1 MAASPVAI
9 ANMAL
14 SFLGSATITSFSDA
28 SNAARVMNVEYEMTR
43 DAELRG
49 PGVWKFAKKRAS
61 LSALT
66 SVPISNLWTQQF
78 QLPAD
83 CLRVLMVG
91 ESWPGI
97 DLSDYRTGPS
107 NADYS
112 VEGRNILCN
121 QGAPLALLYIGRI
134 EDATQFDSLFD
145 IMLAAKLAWKCCERL
160 TQSGDKRKMAMQE
173 YMAARNT
180 AITTNALEGVADPI
194 ADGPWIVA
202 RMQ

>member
-14 SFLGSATITSFSDA
+14 SFLGSGAISSLSDP
-28 SNAARVMNVEYEMTR
+28 SNSARVMNIEYAMTR
-43 DAELRG
+43 DAEIRG

-66 SVPISNLWTQQF
+66 SVPVSNLWTQQF
-78 QLPAD
+78 QLPDD

-91 ESWPGI
+91 ESWPGA
-97 DLSDYRTGPS
+97 DLADYRTGPS

-121 QGAPLALLYIGRI
+121 QGAPLALLYVARI
-134 EDATQFDSLFD
+134 EDTTQFDSLFD
-145 IMLAAKLAWKCCERL
+145 IVLAAKLAWKCCERI
-160 TQSGDKRKMAMQE
+160 TQSAEKRKLAIQE
-173 YMAARNT
+173 YMSARNT
-180 AITTNALEGVADPI
+180 AVSVNALEGVPDQI
-194 ADGPWIVA
+194 ADGPWILA
-202 RMQ
+202 RLQ